1 MVIAHRLDL
10 DRGWF
15 FTPGPEGDVVLS
27 THVRL
32 GRNVAG
38 YPFIPLLSAEAR
50 TQITEAVRTVLDG
63 LEEEF
68 GVFSDPLDQTALLLR
83 ERRLV
88 DVPLQHDGDVF
99 VRADQG
105 VTVTLFDED
114 HVRVSA
120 SQSGWSPA
128 DVLSE
133 ARTIADTVDTH
144 LPFAVSLHWGYMGP
158 DPHASGAAV
167 RASALLHLPALMD
180 SPQAHDAVGT
190 ALAPGI
196 AIKAFRSS
204 GSHSLGNVY
213 LLESGVHPGW
223 NETNILDELAT
234 SVSRLVHYEREAR
247 EGLLNERRDDTR
259 ESVERA
265 LALLRNAAA
274 IRADDAMQLLSW
286 VRLGVALGL
295 TDEIGMEEV
304 TSLLFL
310 SQKSHLL
317 QSGDGPEDNED
328 DSRAHLLRR
337 CLAARG

>member
-1 MVIAHRLDL
+1 MVIAHKLDL

-15 FTPGPEGDVVLS
+15 FAAGPEGDVVLS

-38 YPFIPLLSAEAR
+38 YPFLPLLPAEAR
-50 TQITEAVRTVLDG
+50 TEIAEAIRTVLDG
-63 LEEEF
+63 RDEEF
-68 GVFSDPLDQTALLLR
+68 GAFSDPLDQTALLLR

-88 DVPLQHDGDVF
+88 DVPLEHVGEVF
-99 VRADQG
+99 VRADQA
-105 VTVTLFDED
+105 VAVTLFDED

-120 SQSGWSPA
+120 SRSGWAPSDA
-128 DVLSE
+128 LSD
-133 ARTIADTVDTH
+133 ACAIADIVDAE

-158 DPHASGAAV
+158 DPNVSGAAL

-180 SPQAHDAVGT
+180 SPQAHEAVHS
-190 ALAPGI
+190 ALSPGI
-196 AIKAFRSS
+196 VIKAFRSS

-213 LLESGVHPGW
+213 LLESGAHPGW
-223 NETNILDELAT
+223 NETKILDELANC
-234 SVSRLVHYEREAR
+234 VSRLVHYEREAR
-247 EGLLNERRDDTR
+247 ETLRNEHREETR

-265 LALLRNAAA
+265 LAMLRNAAA

-310 SQKSHLL
+310 SQKSHLM
-317 QSGDGPEDNED
+317 QSGDRPEDNED
-328 DSRAHLLRR
+328 DCRAHLLRR

>member
-1 MVIAHRLDL
+1 MVIADKLDL

-15 FTPGPEGDVVLS
+15 FAAGPEGDVVLS

-38 YPFIPLLSAEAR
+38 YPFLPLLPAEAQ
-50 TQITEAVRTVLDG
+50 TEIAEAVRTVLDG
-63 LEEEF
+63 RDEEF
-68 GVFSDPLDQTALLLR
+68 GAFSDPLDQTALLLR

-88 DVPLQHDGDVF
+88 DVPLQHVGDVF
-99 VRADQG
+99 VRADQA
-105 VTVTLFDED
+105 VAVTLFDED

-120 SQSGWSPA
+120 SRSGWAPSDA
-128 DVLSE
+128 LSN
-133 ARTIADTVDTH
+133 ACAIADIVDTQ

-158 DPHASGAAV
+158 DPNVSGAAL

-180 SPQAHDAVGT
+180 SPQAHEAVHS
-190 ALAPGI
+190 ALSPGI

-213 LLESGVHPGW
+213 LLETGAHPGW
-223 NETNILDELAT
+223 NETKILDELANC
-234 SVSRLVHYEREAR
+234 VSRLVHYEREAR
-247 EGLLNERRDDTR
+247 EMLRNERREETR

-265 LALLRNAAA
+265 LAMLRNAAA

-310 SQKSHLL
+310 SQKSHLM
-317 QSGDGPEDNED
+317 QSGDRPEDNED
-328 DSRAHLLRR
+328 DCRAHLLRR